1 MSDNEKEFDWEKF
14 SKEQTER
21 KKKAEEERRR
31 NNDALRRQ
39 TGKGR
44 RK

>member
-1 MSDNEKEFDWEKF
+1 MSNNEKEFDWEKF
-14 SKEQTER
+14 RKEQAER
-21 KKKAEEERRR
+21 EKKAEEERRR